1 MNYLNIIWIAIIIMI
16 YAFHIQQKKKTDI
29 ILNDRQKIFKD
40 ENLTLCQE

>member
-1 MNYLNIIWIAIIIMI
+1 MDSNYYHDICFP
-16 YAFHIQQKKKTDI
+16 YTTKKKTDI